1 MYRCSPNICEHS
13 LCSDRTEDSSWNS
26 EQARM
31 KTSQDGLETHNKH
44 PRFEELR
51 ISPVVWEVRM
61 THTVSSYPF

>member
-1 MYRCSPNICEHS
+1 MYRCSPNICKRS

-44 PRFEELR
+44 PRFGHQPNGLGSQNDTHSQL
-51 ISPVVWEVRM
+51 ISILG
-61 THTVSSYPF
+61 